1 MTKSTGKNNARRTWK
16 AMLKFA
22 NDQALTEREWEDL
35 SWLSLI
41 DRNRLAFG
49 PDNCRWAKTD
59 AERADNIKF
68 YQSLGQTT
76 H

>member
-1 MTKSTGKNNARRTWK
+1 MTKSTGKKAARRTWK

-22 NDQALTEREWEDL
+22 NDEPLTEQEWIDL
-35 SWLSLI
+35 SWLSLV
-41 DRNRLAFG
+41 DRNRVAFG
-49 PDNCRWAKTD
+49 PGNIRWATTE
-59 AERADNIKF
+59 AERADNLKF